1 MTSSAEAGNQHDLK
15 KGTTIKCCKNVS
27 DNMPDVQVQVVL
39 SRQLVNEYDIIII
52 IIIIILLYY
61 YYIIILLLYYY
72 YYIIIIILLL
82 LYYYYIILLLHY
94 ITFIIL
100 FIIQRGKYFLSSF

>member
-39 SRQLVNEYDIIII
+39 SRHLVNEYDIIII
-52 IIIIILLYY
+52 II
-61 YYIIILLLYYY
+61 
-72 YYIIIIILLL
+72 IIIIILLL
-82 LYYYYIILLLHY
+82 LYYYYIILLLLY
-94 ITFIIL
+94 YLL
-100 FIIQRGKYFLSSF
+100 FKEVSTSFLHFDNGIEM

>member
-39 SRQLVNEYDIIII
+39 SRHLVNEYDIIII
-52 IIIIILLYY
+52 ILLY
-61 YYIIILLLYYY
+61 YYIIILLLL
-72 YYIIIIILLL
+72 LLL
-82 LYYYYIILLLHY
+82 LYYYYNYIIIIIILLHY

>member
-82 LYYYYIILLLHY
+82 HY

>member
-52 IIIIILLYY
+52 IIII
-61 YYIIILLLYYY
+61 LLLYYY
-72 YYIIIIILLL
+72 IIIILLL
-82 LYYYYIILLLHY
+82 LYYYYYYIIIIILLLHY